1 MTFDAST
8 AGDESDPTVTHD
20 VLRLPDGRRLEWSSV
35 GPVDGPV
42 LLGHHGT
49 PGSRHVDR
57 KIARA
62 AARRGLRFVTTSR
75 PGYGGSDRHSGRSVA
90 DVAADSAAL
99 LDALG
104 ADRAFVVGGSGGGPH
119 ALACGALLGQ
129 RVAAVAI
136 IAGVAPYDSPGL
148 DWLAG
153 MAEDNVVEFTA
164 SLQGEAVL
172 RPLLDAFRPELLT
185 ADADG
190 LMAVMGGLL
199 PDVDRACL
207 TGDVVEDV
215 VASMAEAV
223 SVSVD
228 GWLDDDL
235 AFSKPWGFGLEAL
248 ATVRLSIWQ
257 GDLDLMV
264 PFAHGQWLAGQ
275 LPAAKAHLLAGE
287 GHLSIGVGHIEAIL
301 DELISD

>member
-1 MTFDAST
+1 MTA
-8 AGDESDPTVTHD
+8 DETDLAVTYD
-20 VLRLPDGRRLEWSSV
+20 VLTLPDGRRLEWSSV

-57 KIARA
+57 TVARA
-62 AARRGLRFVTTSR
+62 AVRRGLRFVTTSR
-75 PGYGGSDRHSGRSVA
+75 PGYGGSDRHPGRSVA
-90 DVAADSAAL
+90 HVAADSAAL

-104 ADRAFVVGGSGGGPH
+104 AERAYVAGASGGGPH
-119 ALACGALLGQ
+119 ALACGALLGD
-129 RVAAVAI
+129 RVHAVAI

-153 MAEDNVVEFTA
+153 MGEDNVVEFTA
-164 SLQGEAVL
+164 TMQGEEVL
-172 RPLLDAFRPELLT
+172 RPLLDAYRPDLLN

-190 LMAVMGGLL
+190 VLAVLGGLL

-207 TGDVVEDV
+207 TGEVVEDAA
-215 VASMAEAV
+215 ASMAESV

-235 AFSKPWGFGLEAL
+235 AFAKPWGFDLGAL
-248 ATVRLSIWQ
+248 APVRLSIWQ
-257 GDLDLMV
+257 GDADLMV

-275 LPAAKAHLLAGE
+275 LPGARVHLLAGE
-287 GHLSIGVGHIEAIL
+287 GHLSIGVGHVDAIL